1 MSDIV
6 SCGEWVQKRRNQ
18 LGLSRSGL
26 AQQVGCSPVTI
37 FAILSK
43 PTPDRLAW
51 RSDVP
56 AALVRL
62 IEEML
67 VKEREGRMSLGD
79 ALPGCMRQ
87 VAAELDKIRDS
98 V

>member
-1 MSDIV
+1 
-6 SCGEWVQKRRNQ
+6 
-18 LGLSRSGL
+18 LFLSVNGYKNG
-26 AQQVGCSPVTI
+26 VI
-37 FAILSK
+37 N
-43 PTPDRLAW
+43 LAW

-79 ALPGCMRQ
+79 ALPGRMRQ

>member
-1 MSDIV
+1 
-6 SCGEWVQKRRNQ
+6 
-18 LGLSRSGL
+18 LFLSVNGYKNGVINSACRGVVWRSKWAARL
-26 AQQVGCSPVTI
+26 SPF